1 MATKPTQVSQEV
13 VVQVVEA
20 PKAEYVLLYFNHGQ
34 GDIVHNPKHCR
45 MEMSSW
51 QISLLQ

>member
-20 PKAEYVLLYFNHGQ
+20 PKAEYVL
-34 GDIVHNPKHCR
+34 
-45 MEMSSW
+45 
-51 QISLLQ
+51 QISESQ